1 MKPSPLDL
9 TAYFVTELSLTAN
22 LEFSPDKPTQLRME
36 DLRISTDLR
45 RQEGK
50 PPWQIVLKVQ
60 QNVGPERNSPYNFA
74 LTLVGLFDVHPTVPA
89 EQVERLVKVN
99 GSSMLFAAARE
110 ILRADMARG
119 PHFPLL
125 LPSISFYP
133 AKPENAVAAANPPAT
148 PPSTAP

>member
-1 MKPSPLDL
+1 MKASPLDL

-22 LEFSPDKPTQLRME
+22 LEFLPEKTTRLRME

-50 PPWQIVLKVQ
+50 PSWQLVLKVQ

-74 LTLVGLFDVHPTVPA
+74 LTLIGLFDAHPSVPVEKT
-89 EQVERLVKVN
+89 EQMVRVN
-99 GSSMLFAAARE
+99 GSSMLYAAARE

-125 LPSISFYP
+125 LPSVSFYP
-133 AKPENAVAAANPPAT
+133 EKPPSEAKADLPPAAT
-148 PPSTAP
+148 SPQP